1 MFLKKLD
8 NLFPVLDNLFLRWII
23 FLLSFS
29 AFGQT
34 TADSYKNLWEV
45 IQNDAVSNEKKVQY
59 LYIYYQKDHN
69 EKNLLEHY
77 RALEKKS
84 FIIPYADDALLLHQM
99 HTLVQKIAN
108 DSIKDDFLN
117 RSTVFYYKHRDFK
130 NAL

>member
-1 MFLKKLD
+1 MFLKKLDNLFPVLD

-45 IQNDAVSNEKKVQY
+45 IQNDTVSNEKKVQY
-59 LYIYYQKDHN
+59 LDIYYQKARN
-69 EKNLLEHY
+69 EKNLLEQY

-84 FIIPYADDALLLHQM
+84 FIIPHADAALLLHQM
-99 HTLVQKIAN
+99 HPLVQNSTN
-108 DSIKDDFLN
+108 DSIKGRYLN
-117 RSTVFYYKHRDFK
+117 RSAVFY
-130 NAL
+130 